1 MPFIKFSNSRRACC
15 LLAAICLMTPLMARA
30 VTYANTGYPF
40 NWVDSSTQTV
50 LDSSTV
56 TTPGFSNTGGC
67 GTTQPT
73 IDDTLSAPLNI
84 GFNFIY
90 GGVAFNTV
98 RVMSN
103 GRLQF
108 NNNTTCG
115 FGSPVTQLPYPDA
128 TLTYTMRIYGNDLDP
143 TLNGAG
149 GYVSPNCPSRS
160 SCYVSYGQYGV
171 APYRSFVVTWFGVPE
186 WTSGTT
192 PSGSYNLQ
200 VILQENGEFVYQYGL
215 DTPGPSNTN
224 AQVGWEID
232 SNDYS
237 VPVLGFPAS
246 NTAIKFYIPQPV
258 AEYRM
263 EQAAWTG
270 VAGEVKDTSG
280 KGNNASMVTAGGAA
294 QPATIANALGYICRG
309 ANFAPGVNATTAAI
323 STIDSGV
330 NVSTGVGSSG
340 TITFWYKPVSAAS
353 WNGNGTSVE
362 GMLFDGTISAN
373 NYFYLQKTKLSATT
387 SGLRFVIRDSSGT
400 TRAVTTAALAL
411 NANNALHIGVS
422 WTLNNTAIANNDHI
436 RIYANGVQVAQLL
449 ITSTTLLISPS
460 LGSLYIGDNRSAITD
475 PAAANYGN
483 SANGVIDE
491 FRIYNYEGA
500 LALIQRDMNQANVCL
515 DHYAISHAGVGTTCN
530 PTQVTIFA
538 HDNFHGNVTMPNN
551 TTTINLSTSTG
562 KGDWSLI
569 SGYGVLNNGVAN
581 DGNATYLWNGE
592 YQAVLGLTHTTAG
605 TVNINVTDGQLTEF
619 KIPPPNEDTDL
630 VLSSVCTNALS
641 FLVSAPSTGSTCAGA
656 VVTVSAKDAA
666 AGGGNVVT
674 GYTGTVILTTSNA
687 HGSWAKVSGQA
698 NGTLNSTAA
707 GTQYTFAAA
716 DNGVARFTL
725 LDLAA
730 ETLTA
735 TATDAVSPAVK
746 GTSGNITYGGYSF
759 QVVTND
765 TMGGTVAAN
774 ASTIA
779 VAGRN
784 HAMKI
789 SLFNG
794 CVVDTGYT
802 GNKNLDIWYNPTGL
816 HPAAA
821 AVPTVL
827 PAASGAL
834 PSTAPASLPASNNW
848 LAVPFALGVSTFN
861 LLTSDVGQYSIGIR
875 DDTRTYVP
883 VGAND
888 VAGTSPMLTVR
899 PFGLFASVAS
909 NTGAGSLVVSNFKA
923 GNNFSAAVS
932 AVAWQAVDDANNDG
946 VPDAG
951 VDLSNNSIT
960 THYAWPTSLS
970 ASSAVGSYLP
980 GVALGTFPNTSNT
993 PVTIAQASFSNG
1005 SATQAALQYS
1015 EVGSF
1020 TMLASATSFLGTTGA
1035 DISVSTVVGRFR
1047 PDHFA
1052 VTPTSV
1058 TPGCVTSTYLGQD
1071 GFSMAFA
1078 LTAQNAANATTQNY
1092 NGTYAKLGL
1101 TTWSNFAFSSAAIL
1115 PAGATLSA
1123 SATAPTGNWT
1133 NGAANVV
1140 AKHLISRPTALTAPI
1155 NVTVN
1160 ALPVDSD
1167 GVSMPA
1173 AAAVNS
1179 VATPLYFGRVRMQN
1193 ASGSELLAL
1202 SVPMT
1207 AEYYLGASGWTQNAG
1222 DGCTTLAVPA
1232 LSNPT
1237 RAMTVASTTPTVANS
1252 PLLTGNAGLKLSAP
1266 GSGKTGSL
1274 TLTETVPNY
1283 LQFNWTGGAT
1293 FTLNPTAV
1301 ATFGVSKSN
1310 FIFMREGY

>member
-1 MPFIKFSNSRRACC
+1 MPLIKFANTKLGRSA
-15 LLAAICLMTPLMARA
+15 LAAVCLMLPLIAQA
-30 VTYANTGYPF
+30 VTYANTAYPF

-56 TTPGFSNTGGC
+56 TNPGFSNTGGC

-73 IDDTLSAPLNI
+73 IDDTLSGPLNI

-128 TLTYTMRIYGNDLDP
+128 TLLYTMRIYGNDLDP

-149 GYVSPNCPSRS
+149 GYVSPNCPSRA

-186 WTSGTT
+186 WTNGAA

-200 VILQENGEFVYQYGL
+200 VILQENGEFIYQYGL
-215 DTPGPSNTN
+215 DTPGPANTN
-224 AQVGWEID
+224 AQIGWEID
-232 SNDYS
+232 TNDYS

-246 NTAIKFYIPQPV
+246 HSAIKFYIPQPV

-263 EQAAWTG
+263 EQPAWTG

-280 KGNNASMVTAGGAA
+280 KGNNASLVTAGGAA
-294 QPATIANALGYICRG
+294 RPATVANAPGYICRG
-309 ANFAPGVNATTAAI
+309 ADFTPGVNATTAGI
-323 STIDSGV
+323 SAIDSGV
-330 NVSTGVGSSG
+330 NVSTAVGSSG

-362 GMLFDGTISAN
+362 AMLFDGTISAN

-400 TRAVTTAALAL
+400 TRTVTTAALAL

-422 WTLNNTAIANNDHI
+422 WTFNNTALANNDHI

-449 ITSTTLLISPS
+449 ITSTVLTISPS

-475 PAAANYGN
+475 PGATNYGN

-500 LALIQRDMNQANVCL
+500 LALIQRDMGQANVCL
-515 DHYAISHAGVGTTCN
+515 DHYAISHAGTGTTCN

-538 HDNFHGNVTMPNN
+538 HDSAHGNVTMPNN

-562 KGDWSLI
+562 KGDWSVI
-569 SGYGVLNNGVAN
+569 SGYGTLNNGVAN

-592 YQAVLGLTHTTAG
+592 YQAVLALTHTTAG
-605 TVNINVTDGQLTEF
+605 TVNVNVSDGQLTEF
-619 KIPPPNEDTDL
+619 KTPPPNEDPDL
-630 VLSSVCTNALS
+630 TLSNVCTNALS

-674 GYTGTVILTTSNA
+674 TYTGTVILSTSNG
-687 HGSWAKVSGQA
+687 HGSWSKVPGQA
-698 NGTLNSTAA
+698 NGTLSSTAA

-735 TATDAVSPAVK
+735 TATDAVVPAVK

-774 ASTIA
+774 ASTIP

-784 HAMKI
+784 HALKI

-794 CVVDTGYT
+794 CVVDAGYT

-816 HPAAA
+816 HPAGANA
-821 AVPTVL
+821 PTVL

-834 PSTAPASLPASNNW
+834 PTTAPASLPASNNW
-848 LAVPFALGVSTFN
+848 LTVPFAAGVANFT
-861 LLTSDVGQYSIGIR
+861 LVTSDVGQYSIGIR

-883 VGAND
+883 VGASD
-888 VAGTSPMLTVR
+888 VAGTSPILTVR
-899 PFGLFASVAS
+899 PFGLFASVTG
-909 NTGAGSLVVSNFKA
+909 NTGTGSGVVSNFKA
-923 GNNFSAAVS
+923 GNNFSATVS
-932 AVAWQAVDDANNDG
+932 AVDWQAADDANNDG

-951 VDLSNNSIT
+951 ADLSNNAIT
-960 THYAWPTSLS
+960 TRYAWPTNLS
-970 ASSAVGSYLP
+970 ASSTVGSYQP
-980 GVALGTFPNTSNT
+980 GVALGTFPSTSNT
-993 PVTIAQASFSNG
+993 PVTIAQASFSSG
-1005 SATQAALQYS
+1005 SATQAGLQYS

-1020 TMLASATSFLGTTGA
+1020 TMLASATSFLGTSGA
-1035 DISVSTVVGRFR
+1035 DISGSLVIGRFR

-1058 TPGCVTSTYLGQD
+1058 TPACGTFTYLGQD
-1071 GFSMAFA
+1071 GFSTNFTI
-1078 LTAQNAANATTQNY
+1078 TAQNAANATTQNY
-1092 NGTYAKLGL
+1092 TGTYTKLGL
-1101 TTWSNFAFSSAAIL
+1101 TTWGNFVFTTSGL
-1115 PAGATLSA
+1115 PAGAALAA
-1123 SATAPTGNWT
+1123 SATAPTGSWS
-1133 NGAANVV
+1133 NGAASVV
-1140 AKHLISRPTALTAPI
+1140 AKHQISRSTALAGPVSAVI
-1155 NVTVN
+1155 S

-1167 GVSMPA
+1167 GVTLSA
-1173 AAAVNS
+1173 
-1179 VATPLYFGRVRMQN
+1179 ATPVNAATTLYFGRIRMQN

-1202 SVPMT
+1202 PVPMT
-1207 AEYYLGASGWTQNAG
+1207 AEFYSGTAWTQNAS
-1222 DGCTTLAVPA
+1222 DGCTSLGVPT

-1237 RAMTVASTTPTVANS
+1237 RTMTVAATTPSVANA
-1252 PLLTGNAGLKLSAP
+1252 PLVKGNAGLKLSAP
-1266 GSGKTGSL
+1266 GSGKTGSI
-1274 TLTETVPNY
+1274 TLTETVPAY

-1293 FTLNPTAV
+1293 FTQNPSAI
-1301 ATFGVSKSN
+1301 ATFGTSKSN